1 MAIHVVNEARRC
13 LHCKKPM
20 CREGCPIST
29 NIPEAIELFRT
40 GHKEE
45 AGEMLYENNPLS
57 VICSLVCDHE
67 KQCEG
72 HCVLGRKGAPVHFS
86 SIENYISDAYLDH
99 LEPEM
104 EPKKGQRVAIIGS
117 GPAGLTAAIYASRAR
132 LQTLVLERDT
142 MGAGQIAVTEQVD
155 NYPGLPHIGGY
166 ELGEKFREHATELGT
181 LFCENDVTHL
191 EKKDGYFTATL
202 EDHTELQ
209 ARSVIYAAG
218 TSYRRLEIAGGRLAG
233 VSYCATCD
241 GAFYQ
246 GKVVAV
252 IGGGDTAL
260 EDALYL
266 SRMAKT
272 VYLVHR
278 RDTFR
283 ANAALQEAVQKTE
296 NIVLVTNAVPTEITG
311 EKRVETLKLL
321 HGGSPEELSLDGVFV
336 AIGSVPNTSLLEG
349 VAELDSSGY
358 VQAGEDG
365 RTSVEGL
372 FAAGDVRTKALRQ
385 VITAAADGAN
395 CVASAEKYLLEN
407 RG

>member
-1 MAIHVVNEARRC
+1 MYDI
-13 LHCKKPM
+13 
-20 CREGCPIST
+20 I
-29 NIPEAIELFRT
+29 
-40 GHKEE
+40 
-45 AGEMLYENNPLS
+45 
-57 VICSLVCDHE
+57 
-67 KQCEG
+67 
-72 HCVLGRKGAPVHFS
+72 
-86 SIENYISDAYLDH
+86 
-99 LEPEM
+99 
-104 EPKKGQRVAIIGS
+104 IIGS

-311 EKRVETLKLL
+311 EKRVETLKLRQ
-321 HGGSPEELSLDGVFV
+321 S
-336 AIGSVPNTSLLEG
+336 
-349 VAELDSSGY
+349 
-358 VQAGEDG
+358 G
-365 RTSVEGL
+365 RTFAGRCVCGDRQRAEYQPAGGRCRTGQQRL
-372 FAAGDVRTKALRQ
+372 CAGRRGRQDLCRGTVCRRGRADKGIAAGNHSGGGRCKLCGFCGKIPVGKQRIKM
-385 VITAAADGAN
+385 VM
-395 CVASAEKYLLEN
+395 K
-407 RG
+407 